1 MICFNVNRKN
11 YRDLVQIY
19 LPKDNC
25 ISLGYFKGLKNKKLW
40 YLGVNDTCYM
50 IRKNLFWWSHVLQ
63 GWLYKHHIYWHN
75 WIIDECCPGFEC
87 CANKVKDP
95 KMKQLLKDLHRA
107 IEEQI
112 SGCYYSKEK
121 GHEK

>member
-25 ISLGYFKGLKNKKLW
+25 ISLGYFKGPKNKKLW
-40 YLGVNDTCYM
+40 YLGINGTCYM

-63 GWLYKHHIYWHN
+63 GWLYKHHIYPN
-75 WIIDECCPGFEC
+75 CKKKTLCFSCEMNFYK
-87 CANKVKDP
+87 NT
-95 KMKQLLKDLHRA
+95 
-107 IEEQI
+107 
-112 SGCYYSKEK
+112 
-121 GHEK
+121 